1 MRMRVHVK
9 LIILFVTGWIFVAE
23 VGIAVNVFLQKRSDE
38 QRLKQKKDQIEELSE
53 RIQNQL
59 YDIEMQ
65 VLEWSV
71 SNEINM
77 FNMYNWEKN
86 SVSIYEDTKTLY
98 RQLQGMKSN
107 NECMSGAWLIFS
119 MQDRQITD
127 RVRYDVIDRNM
138 YEIFRSED
146 SGFVMEDSILYYVS
160 WLSVNLGQSEKSL
173 AAAGVSLPRLLD
185 EISLPVDGVEMRLTF
200 LGKRVAGSSFDWEVE
215 TAFTEEWKKRKN
227 GWTITYPVAIDHDE
241 KQTMYLEA
249 FLPAASLSGSRQS
262 YLIWSAVL
270 MLVGAL
276 AIFYFCVLLRRIVMR
291 PLNMLIE
298 AFGDVADGKMN
309 VRICCENK
317 DEFSR
322 IYQHFNEIVN
332 RLNTLIEKEYKASII
347 AKNAEIKYLQAQM
360 KPHFLYN
367 SFYQIYRM
375 CRAEGAEESA
385 EFALL
390 LSKYFE
396 YVTRSGDAESVV
408 MLFEEVCQA
417 ERYVQ
422 IQRFRYG
429 ERLQVFFDIPENIR
443 QYRVPKFIL
452 QPVLENAVKYCYEK
466 QKIISS
472 VIIKVTGR
480 RRDNFLEILIED
492 NGNMVD
498 PSDIAA
504 MQQKLYESVQC
515 YKNSGLV
522 NVHLRLKM
530 LSSKGGITLSRSE
543 LGGLLVKM
551 EIYN

>member
-9 LIILFVTGWIFVAE
+9 LIIMFMAGWLFVAA
-23 VGIAVNVFLQKRSDE
+23 VGIAVNVYLQKDSDE
-38 QRLKQKKDQIEELSE
+38 QRLKQKKNQLEEISE
-53 RIQNQL
+53 RIQKRL

-65 VLEWSV
+65 VLGLSISDET
-71 SNEINM
+71 NM
-77 FNMYNWEKN
+77 FSMYNWEKN
-86 SVSIYEDTKTLY
+86 RDSIYKESKNLY
-98 RQLQGMKSN
+98 RQLQWIKMN
-107 NECMSGAWLIFS
+107 NESLTGVWLVFP
-119 MQDRQITD
+119 MQERQITD
-127 RVRYDVIDRNM
+127 KVRYDAIDLDM
-138 YEIFRSED
+138 YNIFLSED
-146 SGFVMEDSILYYVS
+146 LGFVLCDSILYYVS
-160 WLSVNLGQSEKSL
+160 WFSEKHGQSEKAL

-185 EISLPVDGVEMRLTF
+185 EISLSVDGVEMRLTF
-200 LGKRVAGSSFDWEVE
+200 LGKKVAGSSFNLEVE
-215 TAFTEEWKKRKN
+215 TAVTGEWQKGKN
-227 GWTITYPVAIDHDE
+227 GWTITYPVAIGYDK
-241 KQTMYLEA
+241 KQTMYIECL
-249 FLPAASLSGSRQS
+249 LPFASLNDSRQH
-262 YLIWSAVL
+262 YLVWSVVL

-276 AIFYFCVLLRRIVMR
+276 AIFYYCVLLRRIVMR

-298 AFGDVADGKMN
+298 AFGKVANGNMD
-309 VRICCENK
+309 VRICCEHE

-322 IYQHFNEIVN
+322 IYRHFNEIVS
-332 RLNTLIEKEYKASII
+332 RLNTLIEKEYKANIV

-375 CRAEGAEESA
+375 CRAEGAEESS

-408 MLFEEVCQA
+408 ALFEEVSQA

-422 IQRFRYG
+422 IQQFRYG

-443 QYRVPKFIL
+443 QYKVPKFIM

-466 QKIISS
+466 QKIMNS

-480 RRDNFLEILIED
+480 KKDNFLEILIED

-498 PSDIAA
+498 TSDIAA
-504 MQQKLYESVQC
+504 MQHKLYESMKN

-522 NVHLRLKM
+522 NVHLRLKK
-530 LSSKGGITLSRSE
+530 LSDKGGITLSRSA